1 MEVGRLGW
9 NCWRCW
15 SNDLN
20 NNELECSDKYP
31 PLNSI
36 CYSWK
41 WTSARKSL
49 NAIFIFLSSPDNQI
63 DKLKSSICP
72 RMDTMVLRHIDKYS
86 SLIHNYQYFTLN
98 RCFDVSVPSTD
109 HPVMSTWIIYKN
121 ACLSI
126 HLRLKKQFSW
136 NFYNLV
142 LMLLVRVSVPFGE
155 HQDSGCVY
163 IGPTLK
169 YSSPILSLDLSKN
182 TGNGCCFPARLDT
195 RWTFIQ
201 TEAYKSAQYIYCV
214 L

>member
-1 MEVGRLGW
+1 MRGTAVWLYSSTYRATHLLVL
-9 NCWRCW
+9 
-15 SNDLN
+15 SLN
-20 NNELECSDKYP
+20 
-31 PLNSI
+31 
-36 CYSWK
+36 
-41 WTSARKSL
+41 WTAARPSL
-49 NAIFIFLSSPDNQI
+49 NAIFIFLSRPDNQR

-195 RWTFIQ
+195 RWTFI
-201 TEAYKSAQYIYCV
+201 
-214 L
+214 